1 MSPGN
6 NAAGNAMPPGD
17 ADRRAC
23 DGRLAI
29 IFPMN
34 RPAVSREQFLE
45 LLVRS
50 RLFDPASV
58 QSFTTRHPTATA
70 RQLADALIRAGD
82 LSRFQAACL
91 LRGTWHG
98 LAVGPYRLLAPL
110 GRGGMATV
118 YLARDSRLA
127 EEYGDEVLI
136 ALKLLPP
143 RMAAEDSQRLARFRR
158 EIELGSRVRHPNVVQ
173 THGGGEADGIHYLA
187 LEFVPGKTVR
197 QIVTQGGRLAVGEA
211 ARVFADVAAGLA
223 HLHER
228 GLIHRDLKPSNI
240 IVTPAGRAKLL
251 DLGLA
256 LVPGEPLPDDPKVVG
271 GRGYIVGTM
280 DYISPEQA
288 ANAVAVTPRS
298 DLYSLG
304 CSLYFALTGTPPFP
318 GGTSRDKIRR
328 QRTLEPVPLTELN
341 PAVPPAFARLVA
353 RLMAKDAA
361 RRPASAAAVRELL
374 LPFATFAAENTRVTL
389 RDVLGAVDTA
399 GVHARLWTEGGG
411 EPDPRLAES
420 RGEFDPGLAEDRGEP
435 DRHAVVAIPAPLPAV
450 SSLVNCRI
458 AVAIAVGVVL
468 AVLLLALFSGIW

>member
-1 MSPGN
+1 VPRDIVPG
-6 NAAGNAMPPGD
+6 AAV
-17 ADRRAC
+17 RRC
-23 DGRLAI
+23 RGGRLAI

-34 RPAVSREQFLE
+34 RPGVSREQFLE
-45 LLVRS
+45 LVVRS
-50 RLFDPASV
+50 RLLDAATLHTFA
-58 QSFTTRHPTATA
+58 TRHPTASA
-70 RQLADALIRAGD
+70 RRLAGALIRAGE

-91 LRGTWHG
+91 LRGTWQG

-143 RMAAEDSQRLARFRR
+143 RMAREDSQRLARFRR
-158 EIELGSRVRHPNVVQ
+158 EIELGFRVRHPNVVR
-173 THGGGEADGIHYLA
+173 TYGGGQADGVHYLA
-187 LEFVPGKTVR
+187 LEFIPGQTVR
-197 QIVTQGGRLAVGEA
+197 QIVTRGGRLAVGEA
-211 ARVFADVAAGLA
+211 ARIFADVAAGLA

-228 GLIHRDLKPSNI
+228 GLIHRDLKPSNV

-328 QRTLEPVPLTELN
+328 QRTLDPVPLSELN

-353 RLMAKDAA
+353 QLMAKDAA
-361 RRPASAAAVRELL
+361 QRPASAAAARELL
-374 LPFATFAAENTRVTL
+374 LPFATLAAENTRVTL
-389 RDVLGAVDTA
+389 RDALSAVDTA
-399 GVHARLWTEGGG
+399 EAHARLWTEGGD
-411 EPDPRLAES
+411 EADPRPDEDVT
-420 RGEFDPGLAEDRGEP
+420 GFDPGRTLDRRES
-435 DRHAVVAIPAPLPAV
+435 DRHAVVAIPVPLPAV
-450 SSLVNCRI
+450 SSRVNVRVAAAI
-458 AVAIAVGVVL
+458 AVAVVL
-468 AVLLLALFSGIW
+468 AVVLLALFWGIW